1 MIIER
6 NEFRIKFGK
15 MKDALALW
23 NEMMA
28 EFKNNKE
35 GIHVRILTD
44 MTGPSYTLVLEMELR
59 DLIHVGLKNYAWMTK
74 SKIGELYQQFVP
86 LCESSVRTLYKVEYE
101 N

>member
-44 MTGPSYTLVLEMELR
+44 LTGPSYTLVLEMELR
-59 DLIHVGLKNYAWMTK
+59 DFIHLGLKNYQWMAK
-74 SKIGELYQQFVP
+74 SNVAALYQKFVP
-86 LCESSVRTLYKVEYE
+86 LCESSERMLYKVEYE